1 MVKQNRR
8 EKDMKLTLKE
18 NEINAK
24 SLMVKHDILM
34 KSTGLVS
41 GREGVLETEKE
52 LYLMI
57 AFVDTFVEENLI
69 ELCNQDKRS
78 LNEIIVQ
85 DIEPIYASGDFNQV
99 KVVGSGAYSY
109 CKGYMSVQNSNS
121 SFKIYKLNY

>member
-1 MVKQNRR
+1 
-8 EKDMKLTLKE
+8 MKLTLKE

-69 ELCNQDKRS
+69 ELCNQDERS
-78 LNEIIVQ
+78 LNDIIVQ
-85 DIEPIYASGDFNQV
+85 D
-99 KVVGSGAYSY
+99 KVVGHVGFNY
-109 CKGYMSVQNSNS
+109 N
-121 SFKIYKLNY
+121 IYFPLNFFLI